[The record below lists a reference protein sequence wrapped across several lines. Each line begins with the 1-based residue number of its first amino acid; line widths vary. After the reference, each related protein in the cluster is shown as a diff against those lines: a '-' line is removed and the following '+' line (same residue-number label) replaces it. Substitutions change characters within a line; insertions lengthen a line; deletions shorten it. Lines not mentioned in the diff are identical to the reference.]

1 MGNLLDNMECCR
13 SNSNPDL
20 YIQNVYKDMKVR
32 DFDYESF
39 KIKCSPFTE
48 SNNIIDSNINN
59 NTNNIYKSM
68 ELINKV
74 IYKYNI

>member
-39 KIKCSPFTE
+39 KIKCSPFT
-48 SNNIIDSNINN
+48 
-59 NTNNIYKSM
+59 
-68 ELINKV
+68 
-74 IYKYNI
+74 